1 MEEKKLIF
9 QTSSTAVDCCN
20 GEENSN
26 FESLASKNS
35 NLNSY
40 INRPNNLIEYNTI
53 IGPIDPI
60 NQSISQSPLVHL
72 N

>member
-20 GEENSN
+20 GEE
-26 FESLASKNS
+26 NS

-60 NQSISQSPLVHL
+60 NHSISQSPLVHL